1 MDELNTPMV
10 MPPEES
16 IPDWYDGKRINEVL
30 FCQQLLKKA
39 SHEMCQR
46 KAVHSGWTD

>member
-30 FCQQLLKKA
+30 FCQQFLKKHPIKCVREGC
-39 SHEMCQR
+39 SQWM
-46 KAVHSGWTD
+46 D